1 MILTED
7 RAASKPVCQGYVSL
21 LSQSFEYPIYRVLAA
36 AIITA
41 RASQQIFGVC
51 DHFSIVTG
59 TRLRRPTHP
68 HLHPRKGMDS
78 KLSERNMSN
87 HLELGPGFPPHC
99 ARQK

>member
-36 AIITA
+36 AIRTA

-51 DHFSIVTG
+51 DQSLHCYWNKAPVTN
-59 TRLRRPTHP
+59 PSSSAP
-68 HLHPRKGMDS
+68 S
-78 KLSERNMSN
+78 
-87 HLELGPGFPPHC
+87 
-99 ARQK
+99 